1 MNSDPGRRA
10 PPAFRADGAANGGHR
25 SGEILRTRRAG
36 TVVRD
41 PLAPS
46 HRAAARA
53 GARLL
58 AVRWTL
64 ATALAAIARSRRTP
78 PRRGTNPGSGT
89 PVPHPATVP
98 RMPAHPPT
106 LTSRHPSMP
115 NVCSTTCRTSRC
127 PSNDRS
133 GVRAVTRTSAGRS
146 WWGGSRAGAPS
157 GTPGTAPTRA
167 CAERNC
173 IVCNNRSAGLVVAG
187 QVASNGCWMA
197 YGHCSSAGPYL
208 LPGRSGGCTAPE
220 VIGLGHMSTPARLA
234 GTPHILRG
242 LPRSVPGQRDRSCRR
257 GLRQPVDALGPVRAV
272 VVAAEAMYIRCKNR
286 ASDTTER

>member
-1 MNSDPGRRA
+1 VNSDPGRRA

-173 IVCNNRSAGLVVAG
+173 IVCNKPLRGT
-187 QVASNGCWMA
+187 
-197 YGHCSSAGPYL
+197 
-208 LPGRSGGCTAPE
+208 RSGWSGGIE
-220 VIGLGHMSTPARLA
+220 RLLDGLRSLLQRWTLPPAGSVRRLHRT
-234 GTPHILRG
+234 GG
-242 LPRSVPGQRDRSCRR
+242 DRSRSH
-257 GLRQPVDALGPVRAV
+257 VDSC
-272 VVAAEAMYIRCKNR
+272 AAGWDATHFARV
-286 ASDTTER
+286 TEICSWAT